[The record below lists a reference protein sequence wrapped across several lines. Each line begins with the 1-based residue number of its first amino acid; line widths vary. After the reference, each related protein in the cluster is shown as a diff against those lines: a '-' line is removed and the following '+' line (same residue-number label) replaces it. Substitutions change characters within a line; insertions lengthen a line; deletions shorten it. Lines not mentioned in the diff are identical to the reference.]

1 MKRSAPAVVLADLE
15 VLRRRPTDPDYDPQ
29 ALSSVVLARIRTPGP
44 PADPDIFASRLTGR
58 TGRGPEEAV
67 ALLTEELELLAA
79 GYSVDEVREYF
90 VKREGI
96 PRRLETFALPAVSS
110 LEQAAAIPYGQQF
123 VFDNPDVPTDTGR
136 TFKQWEPC
144 VRVRC
149 GDGSDRIVHTRD
161 LGQILDEN
169 GVPRSYRQVTR
180 GRRARAKERASSTA
194 KEATE

>member
-15 VLRRRPTDPDYDPQ
+15 VLRRRPTDPAYDPQ
-29 ALSSVVLARIRTPGP
+29 ALASVVLARIRTPGP

-58 TGRGPEEAV
+58 TGRGQEEAV

-90 VKREGI
+90 IEREGV
-96 PRRLETFALPAVSS
+96 PRRLETFAFPAVSN
-110 LEQAAAIPYGQQF
+110 LEEAATIPYGQQF

-144 VRVRC
+144 VRVLC
-149 GDGSDRIVHTRD
+149 GDGSDRIVHTCD

-180 GRRARAKERASSTA
+180 GRRARAKERASSA
-194 KEATE
+194 VKEATE